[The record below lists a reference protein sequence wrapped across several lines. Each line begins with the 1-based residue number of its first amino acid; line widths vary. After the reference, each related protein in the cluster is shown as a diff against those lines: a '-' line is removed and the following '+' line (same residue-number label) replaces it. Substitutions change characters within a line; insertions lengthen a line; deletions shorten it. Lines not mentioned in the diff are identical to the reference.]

1 MRVIIAD
8 RKPLLRDA
16 LAALIRVNMSW
27 ADVVTT
33 SSLAEATAG
42 MGLTPFGLLVLEAV
56 QVAGDRLVEAIRL
69 IHPGWRLALL
79 GELPEEASFTTIACD
94 VHWHD
99 GTESAAM
106 LADIPRLLGGRA
118 ASAAAASWS
127 APVAVPVV
135 AVAPAVTV
143 APTTADPASR
153 GLTRRQQDVLGL
165 LSEGRSTKEIARSLN
180 LGVGTIKAHLDGL
193 YRTLGVHNRTAAVH
207 LARQLP
213 QPEPGN
219 VVRLEPRPLARP
231 AMAAAG

>member
-16 LAALIRVNMSW
+16 LAALIRVNMAW
-27 ADVVTT
+27 VDVVTT

-42 MGLTPFGLLVLEAV
+42 MGLTPFGLLILEAQ
-56 QVAGDRLVEAIRL
+56 QVANDRLVEAIRL

-79 GELPEEASFTTIACD
+79 GELQGAEEITTIACD
-94 VHWHD
+94 AHWHD

-106 LADIPRLLGGRA
+106 LADLPRLLGGRGPSMTPMSWP
-118 ASAAAASWS
+118 ASVAAAA
-127 APVAVPVV
+127 PVA
-135 AVAPAVTV
+135 
-143 APTTADPASR
+143 ADPGAR

-213 QPEPGN
+213 QPELGN

-231 AMAAAG
+231 AMAATG